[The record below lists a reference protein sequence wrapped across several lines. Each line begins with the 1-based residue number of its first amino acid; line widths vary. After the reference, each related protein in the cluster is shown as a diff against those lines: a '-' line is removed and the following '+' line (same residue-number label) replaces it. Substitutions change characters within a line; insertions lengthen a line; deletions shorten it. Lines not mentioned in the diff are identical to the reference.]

1 MAEQIRMKR
10 TLREEGPYIL
20 HVDMVRY
27 VDMVIELVELVIIG
41 LIPMLPIDDW

>member
-1 MAEQIRMKR
+1 MVEQTRMKK

-27 VDMVIELVELVIIG
+27 VDLLVAQ
-41 LIPMLPIDDW
+41 PF